1 MALRETLSV
10 TTDKHVSSALFH
22 PPGVDVPDQPLG
34 VPAFLY
40 HAVQNPIRTLPRS
53 TYTAPV
59 TLHKPTP
66 TRTVAW
72 ICDPDLIEEL
82 LVDKQGRFH
91 KHNFE
96 ERVLGPAIGEGLLT
110 ARGDH
115 WRWQR
120 RTLAPLFRPAEL
132 TAYVPKMGAVART
145 MTDGWRA
152 RASSDPAAP
161 FRCAFDREMV
171 DVTFRIISAT
181 MLGGGEPAEAE
192 TIKRAG
198 DDFLRPS
205 SWEVAFTILQLPP
218 WLWHPAKGRMR
229 RAAREM
235 RDAVTAIVARH
246 AEGAF
251 ISDQSGDL
259 LARLLAARDP
269 ETGEAMGRDLIIDN
283 LLTLL
288 NAGHETTARALTWTI
303 YLLAKVPAWQAK
315 ARAEVADVIGA
326 AEISA
331 DHLGRLMIV
340 ERILKESMRLYPPA
354 AVLARTPKI
363 ATQLGGIPYQPG
375 DQLVVPVWSVHRHE
389 NLWNDP
395 GCFDPDRFLPER
407 EAGMARMQF
416 LPFGAGP
423 RVCIGSGF
431 AMAEAKVLLAEMLRS
446 AEFAYAGRQEPD
458 PISRVTLRPRHGLPV
473 DVKMLG

>member
-1 MALRETLSV
+1 M
-10 TTDKHVSSALFH
+10 
-22 PPGVDVPDQPLG
+22 
-34 VPAFLY
+34 
-40 HAVQNPIRTLPRS
+40 
-53 TYTAPV
+53 
-59 TLHKPTP
+59 
-66 TRTVAW
+66 
-72 ICDPDLIEEL
+72 
-82 LVDKQGRFH
+82 
-91 KHNFE
+91 
-96 ERVLGPAIGEGLLT
+96 LGPAIGAGLLT

-120 RTLAPLFRPAEL
+120 RTLAPLFRPAEI
-132 TAYVPKMGAVART
+132 ASYVAKMADVARA
-145 MTDGWRA
+145 MTDDWRDR
-152 RASSDPAAP
+152 RAGATAAP

-181 MLGGGEPAEAE
+181 MLGGGEPAEAD

-246 AEGAF
+246 ARDTAGQDE
-251 ISDQSGDL
+251 SGDL

-269 ETGEAMGRDLIIDN
+269 ETGEAMGRDLIVDN

-315 ARAEVADVIGA
+315 ARAEVADVVGS

-331 DHLGRLMIV
+331 DHLDRLTVI
-340 ERILKESMRLYPPA
+340 ERVLKEAMRLYPPA
-354 AVLARTPKI
+354 AVLARTPI
-363 ATQLGGIPYQPG
+363 APTQLGGIPYQPG
-375 DQLVVPVWSVHRHE
+375 DQLVVPIWSVHRHE
-389 NLWNDP
+389 QLWEDP
-395 GCFDPDRFLPER
+395 GRFDPDRFLPAR
-407 EAGMARMQF
+407 EARMARMQF

-423 RVCIGSGF
+423 RVCIGAGF

-446 AEFAYAGRQEPD
+446 AEFTYAGSREPD
-458 PISRVTLRPRHGLPV
+458 PISRVTLRPRHGLAV
-473 DVKMLG
+473 DVKVMR